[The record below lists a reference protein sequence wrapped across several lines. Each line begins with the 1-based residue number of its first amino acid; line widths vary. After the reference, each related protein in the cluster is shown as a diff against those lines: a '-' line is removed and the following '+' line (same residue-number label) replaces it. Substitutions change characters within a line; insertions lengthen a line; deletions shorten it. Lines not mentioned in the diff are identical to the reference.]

1 MKKLWNEYK
10 KTRSIDDRNKI
21 VEQFLPLVKKI
32 ASDVYQRLP
41 NKSVEFEDLC
51 SYGSIG
57 LIEAVERYNP
67 TINVKFQ
74 TYAISRIRG
83 AMLDHL
89 RNIDWIP
96 RSLRKKI
103 KDYEKAVLEIKNEE
117 GKDPTDEEIAK
128 KLNIEI
134 EDTKKIKNEVNRTQI
149 LSLEEYLFR
158 NEKSKDEFSNMRDNG
173 SEDPGSI
180 ISKMELTEAL
190 KESIQ
195 KLKKREQLLL
205 QLYYY
210 EELNF
215 KEIGAVLKISES
227 RVSQI
232 HSHVLMKLKEEL
244 YKLLQ

>member
-10 KTRSIDDRNKI
+10 KTRSIDDRNRI

-57 LIEAVERYNP
+57 LIEAVERYDP
-67 TINVKFQ
+67 TINIKFQ

-83 AMLDHL
+83 SMLDHL

-117 GKDPTDEEIAK
+117 GKEPTDEEIAK
-128 KLNIEI
+128 KLNLGI
-134 EDTKKIKNEVNRTQI
+134 DDAKKIKNEVNRTQI

-158 NEKSKDEFSNMRDNG
+158 NEKSRDEFANMRDND
-173 SEDPGSI
+173 SEDPNSV
-180 ISKMELTEAL
+180 ISKMEMVEAL
-190 KESIQ
+190 KESIR

-215 KEIGAVLKISES
+215 KEIGAVLNISES

-232 HSHVLMKLKEEL
+232 HSHILMKLKDEL
-244 YKLLQ
+244 HKLLQ

>member
-10 KTRSIDDRNKI
+10 KTRSIDDRNRI

-67 TINVKFQ
+67 AINVKFQ
-74 TYAISRIRG
+74 TYAMSRIRG
-83 AMLDHL
+83 SMLDHL

-117 GKDPTDEEIAK
+117 GKEPTDEEIAK
-128 KLNIEI
+128 KLNLGI
-134 EDTKKIKNEVNRTQI
+134 DDAKKIKNEVNRTQI

-158 NEKSKDEFSNMRDNG
+158 NEKSRDEFANMRDTD
-173 SEDPGSI
+173 SEDPSSV
-180 ISKMELTEAL
+180 ISKMELVEAL
-190 KESIQ
+190 KESIK

-215 KEIGAVLKISES
+215 KEIGAVLNISES

-232 HSHVLMKLKEEL
+232 HSHILIKLKEEL
-244 YKLLQ
+244 HKLLQ

>member
-1 MKKLWNEYK
+1 MKKLWREYK
-10 KTRSIDDRNKI
+10 KTKSISNRNKI

-41 NKSVEFEDLC
+41 EKSVEFEDLC

-57 LIEAVERYNP
+57 LIEAVERYDP

-74 TYAISRIRG
+74 TYAMSRIRG
-83 AMLDHL
+83 SMLDHL

-103 KDYEKAVLEIKNEE
+103 KDYEKAVLELKSEE
-117 GKDPTDEEIAK
+117 GKDPTDEEIAE
-128 KLNIEI
+128 KLNIDI
-134 EDTKKIKNEVNRTQI
+134 GDTLKIKNEVNRTQI

-158 NEKSKDEFSNMRDNG
+158 SEKNKDALSNMKDTNI
-173 SEDPGSI
+173 EDPNNI
-180 ISKMELTEAL
+180 ISKIELTEAL
-190 KESIQ
+190 KESIR

-215 KEIGAVLKISES
+215 KEVGAVLNISES

-232 HSHVLMKLKEEL
+232 HSQILIKLKQEL